1 MSSQHEHEFEAAR
14 GLPEQLP
21 RDEQMLWQGAP
32 QWRSLARYDFHLR
45 KLALYFGIV
54 LAWRAGTVLAEG
66 GDAHQAG
73 IAALW
78 LLPPALLALGM
89 IAMMAWLVS
98 RTALYTITDRRV
110 VMRVGVV
117 LTVTFNL
124 PFARIESAALRARSD
139 GTGNIVLALESND
152 QIAYVH
158 LWPHARPW
166 HLKRTEPMLCAVADA
181 ARVADLLGAAL
192 AAAAGGRAQ
201 VTSAAA
207 APVDDGTQRVAPD
220 GGGRLSQPMAA

>member
-1 MSSQHEHEFEAAR
+1 VSSQHEHEFEAAR

-32 QWRSLARYDFHLR
+32 DWRSLARHDFHLR
-45 KLALYFGIV
+45 KLALYFAIV
-54 LAWRAGTVLAEG
+54 LAWRAGTVLADG
-66 GDAHQAG
+66 GNAQQAG

-89 IAMMAWLVS
+89 IATMAWLVG
-98 RTALYTITDRRV
+98 RTAMYTITDRRV

-124 PFARIESAALRARSD
+124 PFSRIDSAALRARAD
-139 GTGNIVLALESND
+139 GTGNIVLALQDTD

-181 ARVADLLGAAL
+181 ARVAGLLGAAL
-192 AAAAGGRAQ
+192 AASAGGRAQ
-201 VTSAAA
+201 VASVAA
-207 APVDDGTQRVAPD
+207 APIDDGAQRVPTD
-220 GGGRLSQPMAA
+220 GGGRLSQPMPA